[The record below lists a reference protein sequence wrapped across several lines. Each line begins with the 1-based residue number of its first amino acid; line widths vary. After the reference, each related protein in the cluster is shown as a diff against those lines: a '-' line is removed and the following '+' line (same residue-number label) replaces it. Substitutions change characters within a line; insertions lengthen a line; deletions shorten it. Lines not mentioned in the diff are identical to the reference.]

1 MSSEIRQSGTP
12 THPHEAK
19 LVRSLNLLD
28 VIMIGIAAMI
38 GGAIFVL
45 TGPAIGLAGSSV
57 ILAFIINA
65 IITLFTAMGYAE
77 LGSAMPEAGGGYLWV
92 REGLPRPNAFI
103 SGWMAWLA
111 HIVAGSLYSVGFG
124 SFFVSLLHMTNILTI
139 NSLFGIIPLDKL
151 VAVIA
156 IGLFTIVNIKGTS
169 ETGKIG
175 TAVTIVQLVAII
187 AVIIAGLLAMTHNPN
202 WKYNF
207 ADFMPMGIGGLV
219 SAMGLTFIAFEGYEI
234 IVQSGEE
241 VKNPKR
247 NIPRAIF
254 ISLALVVIMYC
265 LVAFVSIGAIF
276 PKSGA
281 AWQFI
286 GHNGD
291 LGIMK
296 AAELFMP
303 YGGFIVLA
311 GGIVST
317 LAALNATTF
326 SSARVAFA
334 MGRHYNLPHKLSEIH
349 SKFKTPYVSV
359 ILSSVIMAIMAYALP
374 LDSIAQASAVIFLLL
389 FTQVNISVITI
400 RKMYGDKL
408 EYGFKTPFFP
418 IVPIIGIIL
427 KISLAVYLLFTAPF
441 SWVITV
447 LWIMVGFTIYRIFT
461 FRKEVEHYSP
471 IVTSEGNMVRKD
483 FRILIPYTPDNP
495 DRLIRYAIRVAK
507 EKNGEINILRTI
519 TVPDQT
525 PLSAGIAFIDS
536 ARKTFAPLEK
546 ILNEEDIVY
555 HYFVKISHDATEAVL
570 STIAEQ
576 KVGLLI
582 IDYEII
588 KNNKKLQTLLTCD
601 YLAILPH
608 SDFNII
614 TEKQN
619 LGESEITKGNKKNMV
634 VLYDD
639 GDNSDEILK
648 VTKWFANTERFNL
661 NVVSINRKANG
672 NHKNV
677 LDKSTLTS
685 TNKNNSEYIKR
696 REHFLQS
703 SEVELNEI
711 YISEEI
717 EKDSLQ
723 FAKTILKSIVAYNP
737 DIVITEST
745 IGKYNLFTNSSFA
758 NLLMYRINCPIII
771 VKDFSLPLVNTV
783 THILKKIIGHVG
795 ISYLLNAIQNKTK

>member
-1 MSSEIRQSGTP
+1 MSSETGQSSTP
-12 THPHEAK
+12 SHPHEAK

-111 HIVAGSLYSVGFG
+111 HIIAGSLYSVGFG
-124 SFFVSLLHMTNILTI
+124 SFFVSLLHMTNLLTI
-139 NSLFGIIPLDKL
+139 HSLFGFIPIDKL
-151 VAVIA
+151 ISVISIA
-156 IGLFTIVNIKGTS
+156 IFTIINIKGTS

-175 TAVTIVQLVAII
+175 TMVTMVQLLAII
-187 AVIIAGLLAMTHNPN
+187 AVIVTGLWAMAHNSHWN
-202 WKYNF
+202 SNF

-247 NIPRAIF
+247 NIPKAIF

-276 PKSGA
+276 PKNIP

-286 GHNGD
+286 GHSGD
-291 LGIMK
+291 LGISK
-296 AAELFMP
+296 AAQLFMP
-303 YGGFIVLA
+303 YGAFIVII

-334 MGRHYNLPHKLSEIH
+334 MGRHYNLPHKLSAIH

-359 ILSSVIMAIMAYALP
+359 IMSSIIMAIMAYALP

-408 EYGFKTPFFP
+408 DYGFKTPFFP

-427 KISLAVYLLFTAPF
+427 KMGLAVYLLFTAPF
-441 SWVITV
+441 SWVITI

-461 FRKEVEHYSP
+461 FRKEVDHYSP
-471 IVTSEGNMVRKD
+471 IVTSEGNLIRKD
-483 FRILIPYTPDNP
+483 YRILIPYTPDNP

-507 EKNGEINILRTI
+507 EKDGEINILRTI

-525 PLSAGIAFIDS
+525 PLSAGVAFIDS
-536 ARKTFAPLEK
+536 SRKTFAPLEK
-546 ILNEEDIVY
+546 ILNEEDMVY

-570 STIAEQ
+570 STTAEQ
-576 KVGLLI
+576 KIDFLI
-582 IDYEII
+582 IDYETI

-601 YLAILPH
+601 YLAIHPH
-608 SDFNII
+608 GDSNIVM
-614 TEKQN
+614 ERSFGN
-619 LGESEITKGNKKNMV
+619 GAEIAKSGKKNMI

-648 VTKWFANTERFNL
+648 ITRWFANTEIFNL
-661 NVVSINRKANG
+661 KVISINRKNKG
-672 NHKNV
+672 NRKNTETV
-677 LDKSTLTS
+677 QLSKDNNNAE
-685 TNKNNSEYIKR
+685 NKIQKDQ
-696 REHFLQS
+696 FL
-703 SEVELNEI
+703 ETTGVELHEI
-711 YISEEI
+711 HVSESL
-717 EKDSLQ
+717 EKDGTQ
-723 FAKTILKSIVAYNP
+723 FAKLILKSIVEHNP
-737 DIVITEST
+737 DLVITEST

-758 NLLMYRINCPIII
+758 NLLIYRLNCPIII
-771 VKDFSLPLVNTV
+771 VKDFSLPFVNILTR
-783 THILKKIIGHVG
+783 ILKRIMGQQGH
-795 ISYLLNAIQNKTK
+795 SYMLKWMQNKTK